1 LNEEKSV
8 ILVVDDERD
17 HADGIVEALEK
28 LPVKAVAVYNGK
40 DALEIVRNQQV
51 DVVVTDL
58 KLGSD
63 FDGLAILEEAK
74 KHNSRTEVILI
85 TAYATIDTCKQA
97 LRRGAYDYLVK
108 PIDID
113 QLRTLV
119 SQASRKARL
128 PIVPHKGNLYYRMRY
143 GGQASDASVR
153 QAKDDKTNQEEF
165 EFKGVRGTN
174 PAMKGI
180 FDVLRR
186 VAPTNISVLI
196 EGESG
201 TGKELLARAIH
212 NNSPRW
218 NKPFR
223 PVNCAGLTETLL
235 ESELFGHAKG
245 AFTGAAG
252 DRKGLFEIADK
263 GTLLLDEIGDMP
275 LNMQAKLLRVIEDGV
290 VIPVGSNKPTVV
302 DVRIISATNHDLTK
316 LIEEKKF
323 RQDLYFRIKGVNI
336 TLPALR
342 ERTEDIPALVEFFLS
357 QAASETGSKVTGITD
372 TAMAAL
378 CSFDWPGN
386 IRQLR
391 NSVRTMV
398 VMCDRD
404 KIDMA
409 DIPPEI
415 AHRPQLPP
423 FLLSPESRGAALGP
437 STSLKTV
444 LAGMSLN
451 ELEKQAIVETLT
463 KTQGNRE
470 KAAKILG
477 IGERTL
483 YRKIKEYNL

>member
-1 LNEEKSV
+1 LSDKDCI

-17 HADGIVEALEK
+17 HADGMAEALDK
-28 LPVKAVAVYNGK
+28 SGVKAIAVYSAE
-40 DALEIVRNQQV
+40 DALEIVRNQQI

-58 KLGSD
+58 KLEGD
-63 FDGLAILEEAK
+63 IDGLAVLEEAK
-74 KHNSRTEVILI
+74 RADDHTEVILI
-85 TAYATIDTCKQA
+85 TAYATIDTCKEA
-97 LRRGAYDYLVK
+97 IRRGAYDYLVK

-119 SQASRKARL
+119 GRACRKATTASR
-128 PIVPHKGNLYYRMRY
+128 
-143 GGQASDASVR
+143 R
-153 QAKDDKTNQEEF
+153 QARVSGAGEGGFEF
-165 EFKGVRGTN
+165 EGVRSEN
-174 PAMKGI
+174 PVMEGI
-180 FDVLRR
+180 FEVLRR

-212 NNSPRW
+212 DNSLRR

-223 PVNCAGLTETLL
+223 PINCAGLTETLL

-245 AFTGAAG
+245 AFTGATS

-275 LNMQAKLLRVIEDGV
+275 LNMQAKLLRVIEDGI
-290 VIPVGSNKPTVV
+290 VIPVGSHKQIMV
-302 DVRIISATNHDLTK
+302 DVRIISATNHDLTE
-316 LIEEKKF
+316 LIEKKKF

-342 ERTEDIPALVEFFLS
+342 NRADDIPAFVEYFLRE
-357 QAASETGSKVTGITD
+357 AAGETGSEVGGITE
-372 TAMAAL
+372 AAL
-378 CSFDWPGN
+378 MILMNYDWPGN

-391 NSVRTMV
+391 NCIRTMV
-398 VMCDRD
+398 VMCDAD
-404 KIDMA
+404 KLDIQ

-415 AHRPQLPP
+415 YQRRQLAA
-423 FLLSPESRGAALGP
+423 GAGTPAGLGG
-437 STSLKTV
+437 V
-444 LAGMSLN
+444 SLN
-451 ELEKQAIVETLT
+451 ELEKQAIMDTLART
-463 KTQGNRE
+463 KGNRE
-470 KAAKILG
+470 KAAKVLG

>member
-1 LNEEKSV
+1 LGEKGCV

-17 HADGIVEALEK
+17 QADGIAEALDK
-28 LPVKAVAVYNGK
+28 SGAKAIAVYSAE

-58 KLGSD
+58 KLDGD
-63 FDGLAILEEAK
+63 INGLAILEEARRE
-74 KHNSRTEVILI
+74 NGQTEVILI
-85 TAYATIDTCKQA
+85 TAYATIDTCKEA
-97 LRRGAYDYLVK
+97 IRRGAYDYLVK

-119 SQASRKARL
+119 GQACRKASSAIQRKA
-128 PIVPHKGNLYYRMRY
+128 KGSETSEGRF
-143 GGQASDASVR
+143 
-153 QAKDDKTNQEEF
+153 EF
-165 EFKGVRGTN
+165 EGVRSRN
-174 PAMKGI
+174 PAMEGI
-180 FDVLRR
+180 FEVLRR

-212 NNSPRW
+212 NNSPRR
-218 NKPFR
+218 NRVFR
-223 PVNCAGLTETLL
+223 PINCAGLTETLL

-263 GTLLLDEIGDMP
+263 GTLLLDEIGDMAP
-275 LNMQAKLLRVIEDGV
+275 NMQAKLLRVIEDGI
-290 VIPVGSNKPTVV
+290 VIPVGSHKPIVV
-302 DVRIISATNHDLTK
+302 DVRIISATNHDLTE
-316 LIEEKKF
+316 LIEQKKF

-336 TLPALR
+336 TLPPLR
-342 ERTEDIPALVEFFLS
+342 SRADDIPALTEYFLKE
-357 QAASETGSKVTGITD
+357 ATAETGSEVAGITE
-372 TAMAAL
+372 AAL
-378 CSFDWPGN
+378 MILMNYDWPGN

-391 NSVRTMV
+391 NCIRTMV

-404 KIDMA
+404 KLDVQ
-409 DIPPEI
+409 DLPPEI
-415 AHRPQLPP
+415 YQRRQLAA
-423 FLLSPESRGAALGP
+423 GAGAP
-437 STSLKTV
+437 AR
-444 LAGMSLN
+444 LAGVSLN
-451 ELEKQAIVETLT
+451 ELEKQAILDTLAKT
-463 KTQGNRE
+463 KGNRE